1 MEISDIKTRL
11 SIEAVLSHYNLKA
24 NNTGMLCCPFHDDK
38 TPSMQIYP
46 KTNTYC
52 CFSSNCEAGTGDVI
66 DFIQLQDKCSKHEA
80 ILKAKTLLG
89 MPGITK
95 KENKV
100 PTELSKI
107 GLLTKVFG
115 YFSNALPNSK
125 SAKGYLKTRHLSCE
139 VLEIGYHSGQYHHGV
154 RKDMA
159 LIESSVTY
167 GLLKPNP
174 SGGYFVFGKGCI
186 CFALKNKSNQITG
199 LYFRN
204 ITEKKT
210 QKHYYLKDRAGLYPS
225 YPNARTKKL
234 ILTESIIDAATLLQ
248 QKEIAANNEVLALY
262 GTNGLTQEHNEALSQ
277 LKQLEEIIL
286 FFDGDL
292 AGEKAAEKYGK
303 ALQFLKVKISKVDT
317 PEGED
322 INSLLDGHEPAILHQ
337 LIKERILFTS
347 IESRVGTDNK
357 SSSEKVTQLDTTN
370 PERIIFKNNC
380 LTCNVWGGIEQG
392 NLSRLRV
399 SLHIKSND
407 NHYKTFRDDVNLYS
421 HTAVKKLIQN
431 VSETLELS
439 TTEISKTIT
448 DLTAQLEQYRMSE
461 RSAKIQ
467 ALKPKSYEMTEQEI
481 KSSEEFLKSKN
492 LVKNT
497 LNLITQSGLVG
508 EQKNG
513 LLLFFLY
520 LSRLQ
525 DEPLHAII
533 FGKSGSGKTYLQKRI
548 SECLPEEAVRTITSL
563 TENTLYYSTKN
574 FWKHKLLLIEDLEG
588 VYQAFLP
595 LREFM
600 SNQSISKLTTD
611 KNAKGNNV
619 QKVLTVEG
627 PICVSG
633 ATTKA
638 SIYEDNA
645 NRSFLLHVD
654 ESAKHLKAVM
664 DYQRQLK
671 ADLINESAQQE
682 AKKTLQ
688 NAQRLLHNIRVVN
701 PYAMHLKIPDL
712 VFKKLRTNMHYLKL
726 IEIITF
732 YHQSQRDKQKGKDGK
747 PFIKTE
753 IQDIEVANWLVK
765 DSLLRKS
772 DELSGELR
780 GFFEL
785 LKTKVDKENSFYA
798 KDIRKS
804 LRMHPMKL
812 SRYLVSLEK
821 RGYLKRTGG
830 NRQQGFEYQVRE
842 WEDYEMLK
850 EGIDILDK
858 KLEELKAK
866 NKQKTSL
873 SQPIH
878 TAFTH

>member
-11 SIEAVLSHYNLKA
+11 SIESVLSHYNLKA

-38 TPSMQIYP
+38 TPSMQIYRD
-46 KTNTYC
+46 TNTYC

-80 ILKAKTLLG
+80 LLKAKSLLG
-89 MPGITK
+89 INESAPSQ
-95 KENKV
+95 
-100 PTELSKI
+100 LSKI
-107 GLLTKVFG
+107 ALLTRVFS
-115 YFSNALPNSK
+115 YFEKALPNSK
-125 SAKGYLKTRHLSCE
+125 PAKSYLDQRHLKAMLGSASYG
-139 VLEIGYHSGQYHHGV
+139 VGYHSGQYHHGV
-154 RKDMA
+154 RKDVA
-159 LIESSVTY
+159 LIASSVTY

-199 LYFRN
+199 LYFRSIN
-204 ITEKKT
+204 DNKPN
-210 QKHYYLKDRAGLYPS
+210 KHYYLKDRQGLYPH
-225 YPNARTKKL
+225 YPSPKTKKL

-248 QKEIAANNEVLALY
+248 QKEIAANYEILALY
-262 GTNGLTQEHNEALSQ
+262 GTNGLTQEHNEALIQ
-277 LKQLEEIIL
+277 LKHLEEIIL
-286 FFDGDL
+286 FFDGDS

-357 SSSEKVTQLDTTN
+357 SSNEKEASTKLNTEH
-370 PERIIFKNNC
+370 PERIIFKTNC
-380 LTCNVWGGIEQG
+380 LTCHVWGGIEQD

-431 VSETLELS
+431 VSETLELP
-439 TTEISKTIT
+439 TTEITKTIT

-467 ALKPKSYEMTEQEI
+467 SLKPKPYEMTSEEI
-481 KSSEEFLKSKN
+481 KSSEHFLKSKN

-497 LNLITQSGLVG
+497 LTLITQSGLVG